1 MRETVIQAEAAKE
14 LRQRRVGVS
23 KKAIRVMQPQGKA
36 RGGVGGGAVERKD
49 KDSLGCPSEV
59 HSRTIT

>member
-23 KKAIRVMQPQGKA
+23 KKAIRVIQPQGKA
-36 RGGVGGGAVERKD
+36 RGGVGGGGSGEE
-49 KDSLGCPSEV
+49 G
-59 HSRTIT
+59 